1 MNVEKEGYNINQLI
15 DTNKVGIDFIEYF
28 YSNWSNN
35 PDLMKEQNII
45 KNYTKFQYKNQKH
58 DMDKFLDFLRLSK
71 DRLTNIE
78 LRNKEIMQSGSRRL
92 DICVTGIFKF
102 KENVSTSFCQYFLI
116 VSEPK
121 TPNNWFLQNTILN
134 EI

>member
-28 YSNWSNN
+28 YSNWFNN

-92 DICVTGIFKF
+92 DI
-102 KENVSTSFCQYFLI
+102 
-116 VSEPK
+116 
-121 TPNNWFLQNTILN
+121 
-134 EI
+134 